1 VSEKD
6 EAEGMEGSPMRV
18 CVNCKYAGR
27 PTYKSPCSECKGYS
41 KHEAVEIRTNGD
53 RIRAMSDEELARW
66 MLRYQ
71 RQIIKETLRTLGTEE
86 HVKVFEEAL
95 GENPDCTD
103 IVRWLKQPAE
113 DLGTFQAECR
123 GPLL

>member
-1 VSEKD
+1 M
-6 EAEGMEGSPMRV
+6 GT

-27 PTYKSPCSECKGYS
+27 PTYKSPCSECNGYS

-53 RIRAMSDEELARW
+53 KHRSMSDEELARW

-86 HVKVFEEAL
+86 HVQAFEEAF
-95 GENPDCTD
+95 GEDPDCTD
-103 IVRWLKQPAE
+103 IVRWLKQPVE
-113 DLGTFQAECR
+113 DK
-123 GPLL
+123 